1 MKNAYIALA
10 LGAALL
16 AQTAETALLRMVTT
30 VPVPVDLALIVVIY
44 AALSRGAA
52 TAIWTGTAAG
62 LLQDVLSGGIV
73 GPSGLAK
80 CLVGAIIGL
89 GGTRLDL
96 TALWSRFAV
105 YVAASLLHAVFF
117 YGVYMLI
124 DTGAPGASLVFLLGQ
139 AVVNGLVF
147 VLGVGLVR
155 AAPMVWRW
163 QRTYRSPLAGRNW
176 ELE

>member
-1 MKNAYIALA
+1 MKNAHIALA

-16 AQTAETALLRMVTT
+16 AQTALLRMVTA
-30 VPVPVDLALIVVIY
+30 VPVPVDLALIVVVY
-44 AALSRGAA
+44 TALARGAT

-89 GGTRLDL
+89 GSTRLVVG
-96 TALWSRFAV
+96 ALWSRFAV
-105 YVAASLLHAVFF
+105 FVAASLLHAVCFF
-117 YGVYMLI
+117 GVYLLI
-124 DTGAPGASLVFLLGQ
+124 DTGAPGASLVFLVGQ

-147 VLGVGLVR
+147 VSGVGLVN
-155 AAPMVWRW
+155 AAPAV
-163 QRTYRSPLAGRNW
+163 YRRLRVYWSPLHGRNW